1 MELYEFARSGNSNKV
16 RMLLSFL
23 DVDYERIEIDLPSA
37 QYKTPEFLKLN
48 PLGQV
53 PVMEDNGRIIWG
65 SQAIL
70 IYVAGQY
77 DVNRTW
83 WPIDAGGQSE
93 ISQ

>member
-1 MELYEFARSGNSNKV
+1 
-16 RMLLSFL
+16 MLLSFL
-23 DVDYERIEIDLPSA
+23 DADYERVEIDLPSA
-37 QYKTPEFLKLN
+37 QYKTPKFLKLN

-53 PVMEDNGRIIWG
+53 PVMEDKGRIIWG